1 MLPTKNIT
9 LNMDMLCQQDTYKVN
24 LTPDTRVSSDCTI
37 YSLCLGWLA
46 AQSKSKCSRI
56 RN

>member
-24 LTPDTRVSSDCTI
+24 LTPDTRVSSDF
-37 YSLCLGWLA
+37 G
-46 AQSKSKCSRI
+46 QSGI
-56 RN
+56 LLD